1 LAHFLLFFFFC
12 ILFGIEFILF
22 ESHYLFLL
30 QDSNMAVDDIV
41 TSSLG
46 GDDLQTAAVDQDKD
60 LGKNVAD
67 SLEADAES
75 TEGGHS
81 TSSDSFF
88 DTTLGSVPEEQM
100 MSAGSTAY
108 DNDMLGADD

>member
-1 LAHFLLFFFFC
+1 MLSD
-12 ILFGIEFILF
+12 
-22 ESHYLFLL
+22 SHYLFLL

-46 GDDLQTAAVDQDKD
+46 GDDLQTTTVDQDKD
-60 LGKNVAD
+60 LGKGVTD
-67 SLEADAES
+67 SPEADAES

-88 DTTLGSVPEEQM
+88 
-100 MSAGSTAY
+100 
-108 DNDMLGADD
+108 

>member
-1 LAHFLLFFFFC
+1 MLSD
-12 ILFGIEFILF
+12 
-22 ESHYLFLL
+22 SHYLFLL

-46 GDDLQTAAVDQDKD
+46 GDDLQTTTVDQDKD
-60 LGKNVAD
+60 LGKGVTD
-67 SLEADAES
+67 SPEVDAES

-88 DTTLGSVPEEQM
+88 
-100 MSAGSTAY
+100 
-108 DNDMLGADD
+108 